1 MKRNETEKSRPN
13 SPEDIDMN
21 ASIETTKPAETSLAR
36 DWINLGR
43 YYVGRYL
50 GGHRGLIILTLAA
63 LGIGLALNWSWL
75 VAIGVAPLLISLA
88 PCAAM
93 CALGLCMSRM
103 GGQSCSSEPS
113 ATDKQSG
120 ARSPA
125 PRPDV
130 EGPSEPVVSLS
141 DRRDGDLADDSSGDS
156 EARAD
161 TGGQSEATRE
171 RG

>member
-1 MKRNETEKSRPN
+1 
-13 SPEDIDMN
+13 MN
-21 ASIETTKPAETSLAR
+21 TSTETTKLAKTSLAR

-43 YYVGRYL
+43 YYVGRYF
-50 GGHRGLIILTLAA
+50 GGRRGLIILTVAA

-75 VAIGVAPLLISLA
+75 VAIGVAPLLVALA

-103 GGQSCSSEPS
+103 GGGQSCSSESS
-113 ATDKQSG
+113 ATDKQSD

-125 PRPDV
+125 TRPDV
-130 EGPSEPVVSLS
+130 EAPGEPVVTLS
-141 DRRDGDLADDSSGDS
+141 DRRDAGGG

-161 TGGQSEATRE
+161 ARGQRETTRE

>member
-1 MKRNETEKSRPN
+1 
-13 SPEDIDMN
+13 MN
-21 ASIETTKPAETSLAR
+21 TSLDTTKSAETSLAR

-50 GGHRGLIILTLAA
+50 GGRRGLVILAVTA
-63 LGIGLALNWSWL
+63 LGIDLALNWSWL
-75 VAIGVAPLLISLA
+75 VAIGVAPLLVALA

-103 GGQSCSSEPS
+103 GSGQSCSSESS
-113 ATDKQSG
+113 ATYKQSN

-130 EGPSEPVVSLS
+130 EAPSEPVVALS
-141 DRRDGDLADDSSGDS
+141 DWRDAGDD
-156 EARAD
+156 EARVDAR
-161 TGGQSEATRE
+161 GQSETTRA